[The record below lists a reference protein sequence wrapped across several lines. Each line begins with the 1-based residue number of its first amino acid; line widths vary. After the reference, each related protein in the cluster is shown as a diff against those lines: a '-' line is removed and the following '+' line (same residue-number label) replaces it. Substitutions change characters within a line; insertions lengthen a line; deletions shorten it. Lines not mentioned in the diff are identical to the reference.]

1 MEGVSVRK
9 IKNICVFCGANSG
22 KDVAFVNAAFHL
34 GEVLG
39 KRKIDLVYGGG
50 KLGLMGCVSTAVAQ
64 HERQV
69 LGIIPSA
76 FTVNNLVGE
85 TCGKEIKVAT
95 MQERLVMMMEL
106 SDAFIALP
114 GGFGTL
120 EELFQMIS
128 WAQLSIH
135 NKPIGVLNINGFFNG
150 LLSFV
155 DHAVKQEFITPRA
168 RKILISAT
176 TADEL
181 VDKLQAFRFE
191 SDPALSKLKWSPS
204 SSQKEKLDLTLRL

>member
-1 MEGVSVRK
+1 MKGVSVRK
-9 IKNICVFCGANSG
+9 IKKFCVFCGANSG

-50 KLGLMGCVSTAVAQ
+50 RLGLMGCVSTVVAQ
-64 HERQV
+64 HQRQV
-69 LGIIPSA
+69 LGLIPSV
-76 FTVNNLVGE
+76 FTENNLVRE
-85 TCGKEIKVAT
+85 ICGKEIKVVT
-95 MQERLVMMMEL
+95 MHERLLIMMEL
-106 SDAFIALP
+106 SDAFITLP

-128 WAQLSIH
+128 WAQLNIH
-135 NKPIGVLNINGFFNG
+135 DKPICVLNINGFFNG

-155 DHAVKQEFITPRA
+155 DHAVEQKFITQRA

-181 VDKLQAFRFE
+181 VDKLG
-191 SDPALSKLKWSPS
+191 LSI
-204 SSQKEKLDLTLRL
+204 

>member
-1 MEGVSVRK
+1 MKGVSVRK
-9 IKNICVFCGANSG
+9 IKTICVFCGANFG
-22 KDVAFVNAAFHL
+22 KDVVFVNAAYHL

-50 KLGLMGCVSTAVAQ
+50 RLGLMGCVSTAVAR
-64 HERQV
+64 HKRQV

-95 MQERLVMMMEL
+95 MHERLLTMMEL

-128 WAQLSIH
+128 RAQLNIH
-135 NKPIGVLNINGFFNG
+135 RKPIGVLNINGFFNG

-155 DHAVKQEFITPRA
+155 DHAVE
-168 RKILISAT
+168 
-176 TADEL
+176 
-181 VDKLQAFRFE
+181 
-191 SDPALSKLKWSPS
+191 
-204 SSQKEKLDLTLRL
+204 

>member
-1 MEGVSVRK
+1 
-9 IKNICVFCGANSG
+9 
-22 KDVAFVNAAFHL
+22 
-34 GEVLG
+34 
-39 KRKIDLVYGGG
+39 
-50 KLGLMGCVSTAVAQ
+50 MGCVSTAVAQ

-69 LGIIPSA
+69 LGIIPLA

-85 TCGKEIKVAT
+85 TYGKEIKVAT
-95 MQERLVMMMEL
+95 MHERLLTMMKL
-106 SDAFIALP
+106 LDAFIALP

-128 WAQLSIH
+128 WTQLNIH
-135 NKPIGVLNINGFFNG
+135 SKSIGVLNINGFFNS
-150 LLSFV
+150 LLSFF
-155 DHAVKQEFITPRA
+155 DHAVEQEFITQKA

-191 SDPALSKLKWSPS
+191 PDPVLSKLKWSPS
-204 SSQKEKLDLTLRL
+204 SSQKEKLDLTLHL

>member
-1 MEGVSVRK
+1 MEGVLVRK
-9 IKNICVFCGANSG
+9 IKKICVFCGANSG

-34 GEVLG
+34 GKVLG

-50 KLGLMGCVSTAVAQ
+50 KLGLMG
-64 HERQV
+64 QV

-76 FTVNNLVGE
+76 FTINNLVGE

-128 WAQLSIH
+128 WAQLNIH

-191 SDPALSKLKWSPS
+191 PDPALSKLKWSPS

>member
-1 MEGVSVRK
+1 
-9 IKNICVFCGANSG
+9 
-22 KDVAFVNAAFHL
+22 
-34 GEVLG
+34 
-39 KRKIDLVYGGG
+39 
-50 KLGLMGCVSTAVAQ
+50 MGRVSTVVAR
-64 HERQV
+64 HKRQV
-69 LGIIPSA
+69 IGIIPSA

-95 MQERLVMMMEL
+95 MHERLLIMMGL
-106 SDAFIALP
+106 SYAFIALP

-128 WAQLSIH
+128 WAQLNIH
-135 NKPIGVLNINGFFNG
+135 NKPIDVLNINGIFNG

-155 DHAVKQEFITPRA
+155 DHAVEQKFITQRA

-176 TADEL
+176 TADGL

-191 SDPALSKLKWSPS
+191 PDLALFQLKWSPS
-204 SSQKEKLDLTLRL
+204 SS

>member
-1 MEGVSVRK
+1 
-9 IKNICVFCGANSG
+9 
-22 KDVAFVNAAFHL
+22 
-34 GEVLG
+34 
-39 KRKIDLVYGGG
+39 
-50 KLGLMGCVSTAVAQ
+50 MGCVSTAVAQ
-64 HERQV
+64 HQRQV

-76 FTVNNLVGE
+76 FTKNNLVGE

-95 MQERLVMMMEL
+95 MHERLLIMMEL

-114 GGFGTL
+114 SGFGTL

-128 WAQLSIH
+128 WAQLNIH
-135 NKPIGVLNINGFFNG
+135 SKPIGVLNINGFFNG

-155 DHAVKQEFITPRA
+155 DHAVEQKFITQRA

-191 SDPALSKLKWSPS
+191 PDPGLSQLKWSPS

>member
-1 MEGVSVRK
+1 M
-9 IKNICVFCGANSG
+9 
-22 KDVAFVNAAFHL
+22 
-34 GEVLG
+34 
-39 KRKIDLVYGGG
+39 
-50 KLGLMGCVSTAVAQ
+50 
-64 HERQV
+64 HER
-69 LGIIPSA
+69 L
-76 FTVNNLVGE
+76 L
-85 TCGKEIKVAT
+85 
-95 MQERLVMMMEL
+95 MMMEL

-128 WAQLSIH
+128 WAQLNIH
-135 NKPIGVLNINGFFNG
+135 SKPIGVLNINGFFNG

-155 DHAVKQEFITPRA
+155 DHAVEQKFITQRA

-181 VDKLQAFRFE
+181 VDKLQGFRFE
-191 SDPALSKLKWSPS
+191 PDPALSKLKWSPL

>member
-1 MEGVSVRK
+1 
-9 IKNICVFCGANSG
+9 
-22 KDVAFVNAAFHL
+22 
-34 GEVLG
+34 
-39 KRKIDLVYGGG
+39 
-50 KLGLMGCVSTAVAQ
+50 
-64 HERQV
+64 
-69 LGIIPSA
+69 
-76 FTVNNLVGE
+76 
-85 TCGKEIKVAT
+85 
-95 MQERLVMMMEL
+95 MMEL

-128 WAQLSIH
+128 WAQLNIH
-135 NKPIGVLNINGFFNG
+135 SKPIGVLNINGFFNS

-155 DHAVKQEFITPRA
+155 DHAVEQEFITQKA

-191 SDPALSKLKWSPS
+191 PDPALSKLKWSPS
-204 SSQKEKLDLTLRL
+204 SSQKEKLDLTLHL

>member
-1 MEGVSVRK
+1 MRK
-9 IKNICVFCGANSG
+9 IKKNCVFCRANSR

-34 GEVLG
+34 GKVLG
-39 KRKIDLVYGGG
+39 KRKFDLVYGGG
-50 KLGLMGCVSTAVAQ
+50 RLGLMGCVSVVAQ
-64 HERQV
+64 HQRRV

-95 MQERLVMMMEL
+95 MHERLLTMMEL
-106 SDAFIALP
+106 SDAFIALL

-128 WAQLSIH
+128 WAQLNIH
-135 NKPIGVLNINGFFNG
+135 NKPIGMLNINGFFNG

-155 DHAVKQEFITPRA
+155 GHAVEQNSLHRGHER
-168 RKILISAT
+168 S
-176 TADEL
+176 
-181 VDKLQAFRFE
+181 
-191 SDPALSKLKWSPS
+191 
-204 SSQKEKLDLTLRL
+204 

>member
-1 MEGVSVRK
+1 
-9 IKNICVFCGANSG
+9 
-22 KDVAFVNAAFHL
+22 
-34 GEVLG
+34 
-39 KRKIDLVYGGG
+39 
-50 KLGLMGCVSTAVAQ
+50 MGCVSTAVARHQ
-64 HERQV
+64 RQV

-95 MQERLVMMMEL
+95 MHERLLTMMEL

-114 GGFGTL
+114 G
-120 EELFQMIS
+120 M
-128 WAQLSIH
+128 
-135 NKPIGVLNINGFFNG
+135 LNINGFFNG

-155 DHAVKQEFITPRA
+155 DHAVEQKFITQRA

-176 TADEL
+176 IADEL

-191 SDPALSKLKWSPS
+191 PDLALSKLKWSPS
-204 SSQKEKLDLTLRL
+204 SSQKEELDLTLRL

>member
-9 IKNICVFCGANSG
+9 IKKICVFCGENSG

-34 GEVLG
+34 GEVLV
-39 KRKIDLVYGGG
+39 R
-50 KLGLMGCVSTAVAQ
+50 
-64 HERQV
+64 
-69 LGIIPSA
+69 
-76 FTVNNLVGE
+76 E

-95 MQERLVMMMEL
+95 MHERLLTMMEL

-128 WAQLSIH
+128 WAQLNIH
-135 NKPIGVLNINGFFNG
+135 SKPIGVLNINGFFNS

-155 DHAVKQEFITPRA
+155 DMLWNRNSLHKRHER
-168 RKILISAT
+168 S
-176 TADEL
+176 
-181 VDKLQAFRFE
+181 
-191 SDPALSKLKWSPS
+191 
-204 SSQKEKLDLTLRL
+204 

>member
-1 MEGVSVRK
+1 
-9 IKNICVFCGANSG
+9 
-22 KDVAFVNAAFHL
+22 
-34 GEVLG
+34 
-39 KRKIDLVYGGG
+39 
-50 KLGLMGCVSTAVAQ
+50 MGCVSTAVAQ

-95 MQERLVMMMEL
+95 MHERLITMMEL
-106 SDAFIALP
+106 SNAFIALP

-120 EELFQMIS
+120 EELFQMIFG
-128 WAQLSIH
+128 AQLNIH
-135 NKPIGVLNINGFFNG
+135 NKPIGVLNINGFFND

-155 DHAVKQEFITPRA
+155 DHVVEQKFITQRA
-168 RKILISAT
+168 RKILISTT
-176 TADEL
+176 TANEL
-181 VDKLQAFRFE
+181 VDKLQAFRFKP
-191 SDPALSKLKWSPS
+191 DPALSKLKWSPS

>member
-1 MEGVSVRK
+1 MEGVLVRK
-9 IKNICVFCGANSG
+9 IKKICVFCGANSG
-22 KDVAFVNAAFHL
+22 KDVAFVNAAFNL
-34 GEVLG
+34 GKVLG

-50 KLGLMGCVSTAVAQ
+50 KLGLMG
-64 HERQV
+64 QV

-76 FTVNNLVGE
+76 FTINNLVGE

-128 WAQLSIH
+128 WAQLNIH

-191 SDPALSKLKWSPS
+191 PDPALSKLKWSPS

>member
-1 MEGVSVRK
+1 MEGVLVRK
-9 IKNICVFCGANSG
+9 IKKICVFCGANSG
-22 KDVAFVNAAFHL
+22 KDVAFVNAAFNL
-34 GEVLG
+34 GKVLG

-50 KLGLMGCVSTAVAQ
+50 KLGLMG
-64 HERQV
+64 QV

-76 FTVNNLVGE
+76 FTINNLVGE

-128 WAQLSIH
+128 WAQLNIH

-150 LLSFV
+150 LFSFV

-191 SDPALSKLKWSPS
+191 PDPALSKLKWSPS